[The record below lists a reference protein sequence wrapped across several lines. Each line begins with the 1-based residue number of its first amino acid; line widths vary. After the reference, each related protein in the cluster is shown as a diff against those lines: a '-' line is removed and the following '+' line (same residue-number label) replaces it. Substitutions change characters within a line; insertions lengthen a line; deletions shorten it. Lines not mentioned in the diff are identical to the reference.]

1 MTRKICENCQR
12 PISVCICEHF
22 VSLSAPC
29 EIVILQHP
37 TEQKQALATVP
48 ILQACLTNL
57 TVIVGEELNDNPAV
71 QAIIDDPEGTL
82 VIFPDEGAD
91 KWDLSEPYLGACN
104 HVLPRRLIVLDG
116 TWRKAK
122 LLWHKNPWLDD
133 FKAVALQGLP
143 SSEYMIRSSSIDGGV
158 STLEALMHTC
168 NYLSA
173 SHKYTPLLKPFKAMI
188 DWQIK
193 KMGKEIFLAHYAK
206 SDN

>member
-12 PISVCICEHF
+12 PISVCICEHI

-57 TVIVGEELNDNPAV
+57 SVIVGEDLSNDPVV
-71 QAIIDDPEGTL
+71 QTLINDPEGTL

-91 KWDLSEPYLGACN
+91 HWDLSEPYQGAGN
-104 HVLPRRLIVLDG
+104 DVLPRRLIVLDG

-122 LLWHKNPWLDD
+122 LLWYLNPWLHN

-143 SSEYMIRSSSIDGGV
+143 SSEYVIRSSSIEGGV
-158 STLEALMHTC
+158 STLEAVMHSC

-173 SHKYTPLLKPFKAMI
+173 SDKYTPLLKPFKAMI

-193 KMGKEIFLAHYAK
+193 KMGKEIFLAHYGK
-206 SDN
+206 SDS